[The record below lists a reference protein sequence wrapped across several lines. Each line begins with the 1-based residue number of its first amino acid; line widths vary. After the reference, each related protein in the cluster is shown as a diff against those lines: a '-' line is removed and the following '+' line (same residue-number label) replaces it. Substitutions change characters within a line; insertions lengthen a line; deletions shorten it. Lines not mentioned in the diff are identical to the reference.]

1 MKNWSHKC
9 LLKFHPKK
17 CSIMRIGNSKVEN
30 FQYVM
35 DEDLKSIKE
44 EKDLRVIIDNE
55 LKITAHLAEKINKA
69 NKMVGLIRSFLT
81 LVEVMFRALFVALVR
96 AHLEYGNQVW

>member
-1 MKNWSHKC
+1 
-9 LLKFHPKK
+9 
-17 CSIMRIGNSKVEN
+17 MRIGNLKIEN

-44 EKDLRVIIDNE
+44 EKDLGVIIDNE
-55 LKITAHLAEKINKA
+55 LKFTAHLAEKINKA

-81 LVEVMFRALFVALVR
+81 LDEVMFRALFVALVR
-96 AHLEYGNQVW
+96 PQLEYGNQV